1 MIKAFIFDFFGVIG
15 ASTYQLIAEKIEFEN
30 NDQLTAIFDLHKS
43 LDNGFINQEEFLH
56 QYAEIAGLS
65 YEEFLKI
72 YHDSNNR
79 FSVSNKLLEYIANLK
94 AQSYKIGLL
103 SNVNKEAYG
112 EFVKPIVNR
121 TNYFD
126 VVMPSFQTGLVK
138 PAISAFV
145 TMSEKLS
152 VNPEEAVMVDDLK
165 SNCEAAE
172 AAGLKSILYTNFHT
186 FKEEAANLG
195 IVEKS

>member
-1 MIKAFIFDFFGVIG
+1 MIKAVIFDFFGVIG
-15 ASTYQLIAEKIEFEN
+15 ASTYQLIAENIQISSKK
-30 NDQLTAIFDLHKS
+30 QLDAISDLHKS
-43 LDNGFINQEEFLH
+43 IDNGFVNQEEFLH

-79 FSVSNKLLEYIANLK
+79 FSVSNKLLEYIASLK
-94 AQSYKIGLL
+94 EQSYKIGLL
-103 SNVNKEAYG
+103 SNVNKEAYE
-112 EFVKPIVNR
+112 EFVKPIVR

-138 PAISAFV
+138 PAISAFL

-152 VNPEEAVMVDDLK
+152 VNPEEAVMVDDLE

-172 AAGLKSILYTNFHT
+172 AAGLESILYTNFHT

>member
-1 MIKAFIFDFFGVIG
+1 MIKAVIFDFFGVIG
-15 ASTYQLIAEKIEFEN
+15 ASTYQLIAENIQISSKK
-30 NDQLTAIFDLHKS
+30 QLDAISDLHKS
-43 LDNGFINQEEFLH
+43 IDNGFVNQEEFLH

-94 AQSYKIGLL
+94 SKSYKIGLL
-103 SNVNKEAYG
+103 SNVNKEAYE
-112 EFVKPIVNR
+112 EFVKPIVQ

-138 PAISAFV
+138 PAISAFL

-152 VNPEEAVMVDDLK
+152 VDPEEAVMVDDLE

>member
-1 MIKAFIFDFFGVIG
+1 MIKAVIFDFFGVIG
-15 ASTYQLIAEKIEFEN
+15 ASTYQLIAENIQISSKK
-30 NDQLTAIFDLHKS
+30 QLDAISDLHKS
-43 LDNGFINQEEFLH
+43 IDNGFVNQEEFLH

-94 AQSYKIGLL
+94 SKSYKIGLL
-103 SNVNKEAYG
+103 SNVNKEAYE
-112 EFVKPIVNR
+112 EFVKPIVQ

-138 PAISAFV
+138 PAISAFL

-152 VNPEEAVMVDDLK
+152 VNPEEAVMVDDLE

>member
-1 MIKAFIFDFFGVIG
+1 MIKAVIFDFFGVIG
-15 ASTYQLIAEKIEFEN
+15 ASTYQLIAENIQISSKK
-30 NDQLTAIFDLHKS
+30 QLDAISDLHKS
-43 LDNGFINQEEFLH
+43 IDNGFVNQEEFLH

-94 AQSYKIGLL
+94 SKSYKIGLL
-103 SNVNKEAYG
+103 SNVNKEAYE
-112 EFVKPIVNR
+112 EFVKPIVR

-138 PAISAFV
+138 PAISAFL

-152 VNPEEAVMVDDLK
+152 VNPEEAVMVDDLE

>member
-1 MIKAFIFDFFGVIG
+1 MIKAVIFDFFGVIG
-15 ASTYQLIAEKIEFEN
+15 ASTYQLIAENIQISSKK
-30 NDQLTAIFDLHKS
+30 QLDAISDLHKS
-43 LDNGFINQEEFLH
+43 IDNGFVNQEEFLH

-94 AQSYKIGLL
+94 SKSYKIGLL
-103 SNVNKEAYG
+103 SNVNKEAYE
-112 EFVKPIVNR
+112 EFVKPIVQ

-138 PAISAFV
+138 PAISAFL

-152 VNPEEAVMVDDLK
+152 VDPEEAVMVDDLE

-172 AAGLKSILYTNFHT
+172 AVGLKSILYTNFHT

>member
-1 MIKAFIFDFFGVIG
+1 MIKAVIFDFFGVIG
-15 ASTYQLIAEKIEFEN
+15 ASTYQLIAENIQISSKK
-30 NDQLTAIFDLHKS
+30 QLDAISDLHKS
-43 LDNGFINQEEFLH
+43 IDNGFVNQEEFLH

-79 FSVSNKLLEYIANLK
+79 FSVSNKLLEYIASLK
-94 AQSYKIGLL
+94 EQSYKIGLL
-103 SNVNKEAYG
+103 SNINKEAYE
-112 EFVKPIVNR
+112 EFVKPIVR

-138 PAISAFV
+138 PAISAFL

-152 VNPEEAVMVDDLK
+152 VNPEEAVMVDDLE

>member
-1 MIKAFIFDFFGVIG
+1 MIKAVIFDFFGVIG
-15 ASTYQLIAEKIEFEN
+15 ASTYQLIAENIQISSKK
-30 NDQLTAIFDLHKS
+30 QLDAISDLHKS
-43 LDNGFINQEEFLH
+43 IDNGFVNQEEFLH

-94 AQSYKIGLL
+94 SKSYKIGLL
-103 SNVNKEAYG
+103 SNVNKEAYE
-112 EFVKPIVNR
+112 EFVKPIVQ

-138 PAISAFV
+138 PAISAFL

-152 VNPEEAVMVDDLK
+152 VDPEEAVMVDDLE

-186 FKEEAANLG
+186 FKEEAVNLG

>member
-1 MIKAFIFDFFGVIG
+1 MIKAVIFDFFGVIG
-15 ASTYQLIAEKIEFEN
+15 ASTYQLIAENIQISSKK
-30 NDQLTAIFDLHKS
+30 QLDAISDLHKS
-43 LDNGFINQEEFLH
+43 IDNGFVNQEEFLH

-94 AQSYKIGLL
+94 SKSYKIGLL
-103 SNVNKEAYG
+103 SNVNKEAYE
-112 EFVKPIVNR
+112 EFVKPIVQ

-138 PAISAFV
+138 PAISAFL

-152 VNPEEAVMVDDLK
+152 VNPEEAVMVDDLE

-186 FKEEAANLG
+186 FKEEATNLG